1 MTAESA
7 LRPVEHVKKA
17 EQNITTERMPHSV
30 QTVDLDDDVAVAEL
44 LVLGNVELGR
54 VYEIPADEDLEA
66 IV

>member
-1 MTAESA
+1 
-7 LRPVEHVKKA
+7 
-17 EQNITTERMPHSV
+17 MPHSV